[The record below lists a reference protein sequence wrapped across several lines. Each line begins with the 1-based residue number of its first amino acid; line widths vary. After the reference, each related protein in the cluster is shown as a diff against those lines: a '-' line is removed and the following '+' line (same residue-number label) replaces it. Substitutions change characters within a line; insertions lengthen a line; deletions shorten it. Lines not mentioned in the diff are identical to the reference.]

1 MNSYINIETG
11 YLEVDELDSEEH
23 HAHEEYVVTLLLSG
37 YVTLKSEQTIQI
49 EPGTLT
55 LVPSGFPHALLKG
68 KEMSVHWLSFGLS
81 NEGTV
86 QDSTLFLPFQQI
98 RQGGL
103 PIVKVSQQRLPYITT
118 LFEELQ
124 RESSGAQS
132 AIVLESLINLIISE
146 ALNAA
151 KINYSGFG
159 SETRISKAMQYIE
172 LHCGEGISLKDV
184 ANAVHLS
191 PAHLT
196 TKMRQSTG
204 FTVGQWI
211 TKHRLKAACEKLEK
225 TDETI
230 EQVATKLGWADVT
243 HFIRQ
248 FKKAYCITPAA
259 WRRQRAMKR

>member
-1 MNSYINIETG
+1 MHSYINIETG
-11 YLEVDELDSEEH
+11 YLEVDELASEDH

-37 YVTLKSEQTIQI
+37 YVTLKSENTIQI

-55 LVPSGFPHALLKG
+55 LVPSGFSHALLKG
-68 KEMSVHWLSFGLS
+68 KEMSVHWLSFGIS
-81 NEGTV
+81 NEKLV
-86 QDSTLFLPFQQI
+86 QDSTLLRPFQQI

-103 PIVKVSQQRLPYITT
+103 PIVKVSQQRLSYIIT

-124 RESSGAQS
+124 RESTGSKS
-132 AIVLESLINLIISE
+132 AIVMESLVNLIISE
-146 ALNAA
+146 AANASQ
-151 KINYSGFG
+151 INYSGLG

-184 ANAVHLS
+184 ANAVYLS

-196 TKMRQSTG
+196 TKMKQSTG

-211 TKHRLKAACEKLEK
+211 TKHRLKAATERLEK

-230 EQVATKLGWADVT
+230 EQIATKLGWADVT

-248 FKKAYCITPAA
+248 FKKAYHATPAV
-259 WRRQRAMKR
+259 WRRQQVKN